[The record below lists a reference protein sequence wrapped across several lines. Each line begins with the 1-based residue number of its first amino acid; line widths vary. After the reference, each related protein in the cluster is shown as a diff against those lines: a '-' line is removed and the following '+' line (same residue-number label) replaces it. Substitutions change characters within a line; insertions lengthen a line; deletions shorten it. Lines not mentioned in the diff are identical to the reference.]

1 MEQRKVSSRC
11 SACDSVLG
19 EAPCAIPSGQMNPVN
34 SISRRDF
41 VKSSVLSAALPLK
54 APETAKSVGYRSP
67 NRAERGIKVACSAV
81 LWTQGARASLPEALK
96 GVAQAGYQW
105 IEGSAEDLLT
115 YEDRPAEFR
124 EMLGK
129 FELGWITAT
138 LDADLADPNQGVHLI
153 GLAVRTARLLQMLDA
168 DFVTV
173 SGNWG
178 GGLQGPQSFL
188 YVTKRLAEIGA

>member
-11 SACDSVLG
+11 SACDSVLHP
-19 EAPCAIPSGQMNPVN
+19 APSPRGQMNPVN

-67 NRAERGIKVACSAV
+67 NRAERGIKVGCSVV
-81 LWTQGARASLPEALK
+81 LWTQGAQASLSEALR

-105 IEGSAEDLLT
+105 VEGSAEDLLS

-124 EMLGK
+124 EMLGE
-129 FELGWITAT
+129 FGLGWVTAT
-138 LDADLADPNQGVHLI
+138 LDANCLI
-153 GLAVRTARLLQMLDA
+153 RPRAFTSSGAQSGRPVFCKRWMRISLPSAVTGAGLFMIPE
-168 DFVTV
+168 V
-173 SGNWG
+173 S
-178 GGLQGPQSFL
+178 SM
-188 YVTKRLAEIGA
+188 